1 MINCWIKDKLGDRD
15 PLDIGVEELE
25 FSVRALNCFKNEGI
39 RTVRDLVVLPEAEL
53 LRVPNFGRRTLRE
66 VKEILAVFN
75 LQLRDS
81 VLMNVEEQMTHAMV
95 RARAAKVAY
104 AEAVLEI
111 QRIAKRMADLQ
122 LDEVQP

>member
-1 MINCWIKDKLGDRD
+1 MDCWIKDKLGDRD

-66 VKEILAVFN
+66 VKEILAVFD
-75 LQLRDS
+75 LKLRDS
-81 VLMNVEEQMTHAMV
+81 VLMNAEEQMTHAMARV
-95 RARAAKVAY
+95 RAAKVAY
-104 AEAVLEI
+104 AEAVLEV

>member
-1 MINCWIKDKLGDRD
+1 MDCWIKDKLGDRD
-15 PLDIGVEELE
+15 PLDIDVEELE

-53 LRVPNFGRRTLRE
+53 LRVPNFGRKTLRE
-66 VKEILAVFN
+66 VKEILDVFD
-75 LQLRDS
+75 LKLRDS
-81 VLMNVEEQMTHAMV
+81 VLMNAEEQMTHAMA

-104 AEAVLEI
+104 AEAVLEV

>member
-1 MINCWIKDKLGDRD
+1 MDCWIKDKLGDRD
-15 PLDIGVEELE
+15 PLDIDVEELE

-39 RTVRDLVVLPEAEL
+39 RTVRDLVVLTEAEL

-66 VKEILAVFN
+66 VKEILAVFD
-75 LQLRDS
+75 LKLRDS
-81 VLMNVEEQMTHAMV
+81 VLMNAEEQMTHAMA